1 VSNKTLHV
9 NNFLSWIATRFI
21 WLNLE
26 GTWTKARAKWE
37 NNAGTWR
44 CIQAALTVT
53 APNAVG
59 VDSGPGTPGTVGATT
74 TATANDAVGSI
85 SYAWVYVSGN
95 AGTINNASIQSPSW
109 SALVADGTPLIS
121 TWQVTVTDATTGA
134 TDSEAIT
141 VSLTWNST
149 D

>member
-1 VSNKTLHV
+1 MSNKTLYV

-21 WLNLE
+21 WLNLD
-26 GTWTKARAKWE
+26 GTWTKVRAKWE
-37 NNAGTWR
+37 NNNGTWR
-44 CIQAALTVT
+44 CIQAALAVT
-53 APNAVG
+53 AAHAVG

-74 TATANDAVGSI
+74 TAVVTDAVGAI
-85 SYAWVYVSGN
+85 TYAWTYLSGN
-95 AGTINNASIQSPSW
+95 AGTINSASIASPSW

-121 TWQVTVTDATTGA
+121 TWRCTVTDATTGA
-134 TDSEAIT
+134 SSSVEIT